1 MTVVNCKVYVM
12 NYQNYKSL
20 SVHKHTKNKRWEML
34 TMAKA
39 VRFHQTGGPEV
50 LTLEQVE
57 VGVPGPG
64 EVLIRHHAVGCNFA
78 DTYFRTG
85 YYPVQPPCGIGVEG
99 AGEVLAVGEGVTS
112 VSPGDRVS
120 YNGGPLGA
128 YATERVMPAAPLLKL
143 PDSVSFET
151 AAASTMRGLTAV
163 YWMMKVDP
171 RLKAGDTVLLHAAA
185 GGVGLLAIQVAKL
198 LGLRVIGTV
207 SNEEKAAKAREM
219 GCDEIIFYRRED
231 VAARV
236 KEMTGGEGVQ
246 TVFDSVGA
254 DTFAGSLKS
263 LRRRG
268 VLVGCGTASGP
279 FPPIDAL
286 QLVMQGSIYFVR
298 PAFAD
303 FFADPAERA
312 EMAAFW
318 FDNLSAG
325 RIKVEIGARYTL
337 EECVQ
342 AHRDLEAGK
351 TIGSSVFVL

>member
-1 MTVVNCKVYVM
+1 
-12 NYQNYKSL
+12 
-20 SVHKHTKNKRWEML
+20 
-34 TMAKA
+34 MAKA
-39 VRFHQTGGPEV
+39 VSFYETGEPDVLKLEEV
-50 LTLEQVE
+50 A
-57 VGVPGPG
+57 VGRPGPG
-64 EVLIRHHAVGCNFA
+64 EVLIRHGAVGCNFA
-78 DTYFRTG
+78 DTYFRSG

-99 AGEVLAVGEGVTS
+99 AGTIIEIGEGVTQ
-112 VSPGDRVS
+112 VAVGDRVS

-143 PDSVSFET
+143 PDNVSFET

-163 YWMMKVDP
+163 YWLMKADP

-198 LGLRVIGTV
+198 LGIRVIGTV
-207 SNEEKAAKAREM
+207 SSEEKAAKTRSF

-231 VAARV
+231 VPARV
-236 KEMTGGEGVQ
+236 RELTGGEGVQ
-246 TVFDSVGA
+246 TVFDSVGQ

-279 FPPIDAL
+279 FPPIDAM
-286 QLVMQGSIYFVR
+286 QLVLQGSVYFIR

-312 EMAAFW
+312 EMAQFW
-318 FDNLSAG
+318 FDHLSAG
-325 RIKVEIGARYTL
+325 RIKVEIGQRYTL
-337 EECVQ
+337 DECVQ